1 MTKEKIKKEKK
12 VKEPKVKQPK
22 VKKEKT
28 PKAPKVPKAAKKSKD
43 IHKSNIAKKISFDSL
58 ITKIVAA
65 FLVLIIMI
73 VALGSVSYLVAKQMI
88 TEEVESS
95 LEKTVTAKGDY
106 LELGLKQVDDKMV
119 EFMTS
124 DEMVAYY
131 LNPELDVENLTK
143 EQTEAK
149 AVIQAEMQNFKVIS
163 DFVYHAYLIND
174 IAVGLSTTPGKMSGS
189 YYTDFVASPA
199 GSAIIEAKEKNGYIG
214 EHKFLEELVAKTEE
228 KFKCSDYAISRWRK
242 ISLKTNTILIVDI
255 SRESI
260 YNALADLNNG
270 DGSYVVFIAPD
281 DNETVYCGSDT
292 GETVVEE
299 NLPVFS
305 EIDAYQKAMASE
317 AADGC
322 DQIRWQGKAYTFAY
336 SKIGDTGATLIT
348 LVPTSTFLASTK
360 TIQLITFIMVFAA
373 LAVALV
379 MCMFLSRS
387 MSKGVSDITKTL
399 DKASKGDFTAT
410 LKVKRKDEL
419 GQIAG
424 SISNMTDGMR
434 ALIVQMKEVMETVKG
449 ATGQVGENT
458 DRLIQS
464 SDEISGAIGEIEH
477 GVTMQAEDAQTCA
490 VQINELS
497 DQIGVVYQYTDEIT
511 QISEDTNVTINDS
524 LAIMDDLHTKSKAT
538 VDITNA
544 IQKDIESLNDQ
555 TKSIGDFAN
564 VINEIAEQTN
574 LLSLNASIEA
584 ARAGEAGRG
593 FAVVAEEIRKLAD
606 QSLKAANEIEDIV
619 AQIQKQTGRTVNAV
633 NKAGEIVASQN
644 ESLDNTL
651 DAFHKVN
658 ERVKTMG
665 TNLSK
670 ITEGMS
676 NIETAKREA
685 VSSIMNISA
694 VSQQTS
700 ANSVQVDSNAKRQ
713 KEVVEEL
720 KKTVELLEAKA
731 QEMDDKVSIL
741 KVE

>member
-1 MTKEKIKKEKK
+1 MAKENKIKEKK
-12 VKEPKVKQPK
+12 LKEPKVKQPK
-22 VKKEKT
+22 IKKEK
-28 PKAPKVPKAAKKSKD
+28 APKSSKVTKAVKEK
-43 IHKSNIAKKISFDSL
+43 NTKKISFDSL

-65 FLVLIIMI
+65 FMVLIIMI

-88 TEEVESS
+88 TQEVESS
-95 LEKTVTAKGDY
+95 LEKTVAAKGDY
-106 LELGLKQVDDKMV
+106 LELGLQQVDDKMV
-119 EFMTS
+119 ELMTS

-131 LNPELDVENLTK
+131 LNPNLDVSNLTK

-149 AVIQAEMQNFKVIS
+149 DAINTELQNLKVIS
-163 DFVYHAYLIND
+163 DFVYHVYLIND
-174 IAVGLSTTPGKMSGS
+174 IAVGLTTTPGKLTGD
-189 YYTDFVASPA
+189 YYTAFAESAA
-199 GSAIIEAKEKNGYIG
+199 GAKITGADEKFGYIG
-214 EHKFLEELVAKTEE
+214 EHAYLEELVAVTDE
-228 KFKCSDYAISRWRK
+228 KFNCSDFAISRWRK
-242 ISLKTNTILIVDI
+242 ISLKTNTILVVDI
-255 SRESI
+255 SRETI

-281 DNETVYCGSDT
+281 GNETVYCGSDS
-292 GETVVEE
+292 GEAAVVDE
-299 NLPVFS
+299 LPVFS
-305 EIDAYQKAMASE
+305 ELEAYQKALGSE
-317 AADGC
+317 QADGC

-336 SKIGDTGATLIT
+336 SKLGDTGATLLT
-348 LVPTSTFLASTK
+348 LVPTSTFLSSTK
-360 TIQLITFIMVFAA
+360 TIQLITFLMVFAA

-399 DKASKGDFTAT
+399 DKASQGDFTAT

-434 ALIVQMKEVMETVKG
+434 TLIVQMKEVMETVKG

-497 DQIGVVYQYTDEIT
+497 DQIGIVYQYTDEIT
-511 QISEDTNVTINDS
+511 KISADTNVTINDS
-524 LAIMDDLHTKSKAT
+524 LVIIDDLHAKSQAT
-538 VDITNA
+538 VDITQA
-544 IQKDIESLNDQ
+544 IQQDIVSLSDQ

-619 AQIQKQTGRTVNAV
+619 DQIQKQTGRTVDAV

-658 ERVKTMG
+658 DRVKTMAG
-665 TNLSK
+665 NLSK
-670 ITEGMS
+670 ITEGMTH
-676 NIETAKREA
+676 IENAKREA

-713 KEVVEEL
+713 KEVVVEL
-720 KKTVELLEAKA
+720 KKTVELLEVKA